1 MSHNQEPNHKRNKRG
16 NGHDEIRLLRDQLN
30 ETKQELVR
38 VMERSDERL
47 SLLEQRIG
55 SIESKNLD
63 AALAAHKDEIQKE
76 ISDLKEFVTTS
87 PVTVA
92 QHEHSEIQAL
102 NTNTQALTTTLNRVE
117 QDVEEQKKKFIKRI
131 DRAGIIIGVLGGI
144 LAIGTAILTLPKTIK
159 EFRSK
164 PETQLVSSWPLEMSY
179 DPMSKQ
185 IGFTFSVKV
194 GNYGGRADTK
204 YQLDQI
210 AAEQGFFPRPK
221 EGTMI
226 KKG

>member
-117 QDVEEQKKKFIKRI
+117 QDLEEQKKKFIKRI

-164 PETQLVSSWPLEMSY
+164 PETQLVSGWP
-179 DPMSKQ
+179 
-185 IGFTFSVKV
+185 T
-194 GNYGGRADTK
+194 
-204 YQLDQI
+204 
-210 AAEQGFFPRPK
+210 
-221 EGTMI
+221 
-226 KKG
+226 